1 MQNEPHILFVDDDL
15 DTRELMACMLGCSGF
30 RVSVVGSSLEASKL
44 AATECFDAMV
54 LDNWMPELNGVE
66 LCKRIK
72 TYDQEIPVIF
82 CSGAVT
88 RQDVLAAAKVG
99 AQAYLAK
106 PIDTDELIRVLHNA
120 IDARR
125 KRLKFFHS
133 SVTNLEKFTP
143 HDVPIRVRR

>member
-1 MQNEPHILFVDDDL
+1 
-15 DTRELMACMLGCSGF
+15 
-30 RVSVVGSSLEASKL
+30 
-44 AATECFDAMV
+44 MV

-88 RQDVLAAAKVG
+88 RQDVLAAVKVG

-106 PIDTDELIRVLHNA
+106 PIDTDELITVLHNA

-133 SVTNLEKFTP
+133 SVTT
-143 HDVPIRVRR
+143 